1 MDIITSKDNE
11 FFKNLKKLKVKKYRE
26 IERLFLA
33 EGRKFLEFKEVPKI
47 VIFKEGVSEETMAL
61 PEKYQCKQ
69 IVLSEKLFKE
79 LSSQENSQGVIICY
93 NSKNQKLET
102 LGKNVLVLNRVTD
115 PGNLGTIIRVADAA
129 GFNDIILTKGSVD
142 CYNEKTVRSSMGS
155 ILSVNIYYVEE
166 EEIIELLKERGY
178 KVIATALE
186 KDSIPYTEMKL
197 EEKNAFVFGN
207 EGDGISQNILL
218 KSDEKIIIPIYGSA
232 ESLNVAMATGIILYD
247 VRNKLNNK
255 LNNK

>member
-1 MDIITSKDNE
+1 MLDIITSKDNE
-11 FFKNLKKLKVKKYRE
+11 LFKSLKKLKTKKYRE
-26 IERLFLA
+26 IDKLFLA
-33 EGRKFLEFKEVPKI
+33 EGRKFLEFEEIPKM
-47 VIFKEGVSEETMAL
+47 VIFKEGIGEESIILSE
-61 PEKYQCKQ
+61 KFQCKK
-69 IVLSEKLFKE
+69 IILSEKLFKE

-93 NSKNQKLET
+93 HSKEQNLNQ
-102 LGKNVLVLNRVTD
+102 LGKNIIVLNRVSD

-129 GFNDIILTKGSVD
+129 GFKDILLTKGSVD

-155 ILSVNIYYVEE
+155 ILSTNIYYLDEE
-166 EEIIELLKERGY
+166 ETICLLKEKGY

-186 KDSIPYTEMKL
+186 KDSIPYTKMIL

-218 KSDEKIIIPIYGSA
+218 KSDEKVIIPIYGNA

-247 VRNKLNNK
+247 VRNRLENK
-255 LNNK
+255 